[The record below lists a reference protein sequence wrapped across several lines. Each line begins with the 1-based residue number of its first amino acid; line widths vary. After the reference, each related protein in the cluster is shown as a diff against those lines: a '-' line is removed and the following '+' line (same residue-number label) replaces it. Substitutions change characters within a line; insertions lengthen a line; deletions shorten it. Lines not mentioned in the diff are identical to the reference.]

1 MSTKVTLLLHGALAT
16 KAQFDPLIPFLQE
29 SYECYRLTFKGH
41 GREGADKPIR
51 MQYLVDQVVDYLDEQ
66 NISKANIFGYS
77 MGGYAAL
84 ALAKKHPQRINKIA
98 TLGTILQWNEEIAEK
113 ECRLLNPEKMEEKIP
128 AFVQHL
134 DEQHPNGWKKLVN
147 NTREMLQ
154 QLGQHPLIQEDDWQ
168 HITVPIRLL
177 MGDGDS
183 TADLKWTAEIYK
195 QLPNAQLGVLPNTT
209 HPFNTVNK
217 ELLAMLL
224 ADHFDN

>member
-1 MSTKVTLLLHGALAT
+1 MEKLLLLHGALAT

-29 SYECYRLTFKGH
+29 SYEWHRLTFMGH
-41 GREGADKPIR
+41 GREATDKPIR
-51 MQYLVDQVVDYLDEQ
+51 MQDLVDQIVDYLDEH
-66 NISKANIFGYS
+66 NIPKANIFGYS

-84 ALAKKHPQRINKIA
+84 ALAKKHPRRINKIA
-98 TLGTILQWNEEIAEK
+98 TLGTILQWNKKVAKK
-113 ECRLLNPEKMEEKIP
+113 ECRLLNPDKMIGKIP
-128 AFVQHL
+128 DFVQHL
-134 DEQHPNGWKKLVN
+134 DKQHPNGWREVVN

-154 QLGQHPLIQEDDWQ
+154 QLGQHPLIQKDDWQ
-168 HITVPIRLL
+168 HIAVPIRLL

-183 TADLKWTAEIYK
+183 TADLKRTAEIYK
-195 QLPNAQLGVLPNTT
+195 QLPNAQLGVLPNST